1 MFHADLKTARHLEA
15 RIMTPGQLTSGTSAD
30 RATPSQKIP
39 LSPDNGPSRQLS
51 SLDVLLLNAESP
63 TMLLHVGSVTLLE
76 PPTTGDALDVT
87 VLRRLIA
94 GRLHL
99 IAPLRWRLRTVPLG
113 LDLPY
118 WEDSDTI
125 DLGYHVR
132 DTRLPEGSTDVA
144 LADLAARLH
153 AQPLDRTRPLWEC
166 HLISGLADGRQ
177 AIYTKVHHALIDG
190 VSGAEVMAAVFD
202 IVPESQPVPPP
213 PDGLR
218 LARTPNPAEV
228 LGRGIAHTMTRQA
241 DRVRLPL
248 RLGPM
253 LPNALTD
260 MPKVNPALP
269 GNGPNGTDRSFA
281 FASLPLDTVK
291 HIKNSFG
298 GTVNDVVMTLC
309 TSAFRRWLLDNDA
322 PADDPAVAA
331 IPVSVR
337 TQDQLGTA
345 GNQFS
350 IMLCELPIGE
360 HDPQHRMKLT
370 HAAMLA
376 AKDRFQTTPPAL
388 LHYATAALP
397 QILHGLATRLLL
409 RVAAPALPLANMVVS
424 NVPGPQIPLYAGG
437 IRVAGS
443 YPISVLT
450 DLSGPL
456 NITVMSYNGH
466 LDFGI
471 LACTDAIP
479 DVWNFATYLQE
490 ALAELV
496 DCAH

>member
-1 MFHADLKTARHLEA
+1 MTHADLKPARHLDV
-15 RIMTPGQLTSGTSAD
+15 RIVTPGQLASGTPAD
-30 RATPSQKIP
+30 AAAPAAPSQRIP
-39 LSPDNGPSRQLS
+39 LSSDQGPSRQLS

-76 PPTTGDALDVT
+76 PPAAGSALTVT
-87 VLRRLIA
+87 ALRELIA
-94 GRLHL
+94 SRLHL

-118 WEDSDTI
+118 WEDCDTI

-153 AQPLDRTRPLWEC
+153 AQPLDRNRPLWEC
-166 HLISGLADGRQ
+166 HVISGLAQGRQ

-202 IVPESQPVPPP
+202 VVPESRPVPPP
-213 PDGLR
+213 QDGVR
-218 LARTPNPAEV
+218 LGRTPNPAEM
-228 LGRGIAHTMTRQA
+228 LGRGIANTVTRQA
-241 DRVRLPL
+241 DRVCLPL

-253 LPNALTD
+253 LPNALDD
-260 MPKVNPALP
+260 MRKVNPALP
-269 GNGPNGTDRSFA
+269 GNGPNGADRSFA
-281 FASLPLDTVK
+281 FVSLSLDTVK
-291 HIKNSFG
+291 QVKNSFG

-309 TSAFRRWLLDNDA
+309 ASAFRRWLLDNDV
-322 PADDPAVAA
+322 PADEPAVAA

-337 TQDQLGTA
+337 TPEQCGTA

-360 HDPQHRMKLT
+360 SDPQHRMKLT

-376 AKDRFQTTPPAL
+376 AKERFNATPPAL
-388 LHYATAALP
+388 LHYATAVLP
-397 QILHGLATRLLL
+397 QILHGLATRMLL
-409 RVAAPALPLANMVVS
+409 RAAAPALPLANMVIS

-437 IRVAGS
+437 TRVAAS

-471 LACTDAIP
+471 LACTDTIP
-479 DVWNFATYLQE
+479 DVWNIATYLND
-490 ALAELV
+490 ALAELIQ
-496 DCAH
+496 

>member
-1 MFHADLKTARHLEA
+1 MFHTDLKPASHLDI
-15 RIMTPGQLTSGTSAD
+15 RITTPGQLACGTHANP
-30 RATPSQKIP
+30 AAPSQKIP
-39 LSPDNGPSRQLS
+39 LSSDRGPSRQLS

-76 PPTTGDALDVT
+76 PTAEDSVLTVTAL
-87 VLRRLIA
+87 RELIA
-94 GRLHL
+94 SRLHL
-99 IAPLRWRLRTVPLG
+99 IAPLRWRLRTIPWG

-118 WEDSDTI
+118 WDDCDTI

-132 DTRLPEGSTDVA
+132 DTRLPEGSTDAA

-153 AQPLDRTRPLWEC
+153 AQPLDRNRPLWEC
-166 HLISGLADGRQ
+166 HLISGLAGGRR

-202 IVPESQPVPPP
+202 VVPQSQPVPPP
-213 PDGLR
+213 ADGVTLG
-218 LARTPNPAEV
+218 RTPNPAEM
-228 LGRGIAHTMTRQA
+228 LGRGIANTMTRQA
-241 DRVRLPL
+241 DRMRLPL

-253 LPNALTD
+253 LPSALDD
-260 MPKVNPALP
+260 MRKVNPRLP
-269 GNGPNGTDRSFA
+269 GTGPNSTDRSFA
-281 FASLPLDTVK
+281 FVSLPLDTVK
-291 HIKNSFG
+291 HIKNSFD

-309 TSAFRRWLLDNDA
+309 ASAFRRWLIDHDI

-337 TQDQLGTA
+337 TPEQCGTA

-360 HDPQHRMKLT
+360 ANPQHRMKLT

-376 AKDRFQTTPPAL
+376 AKEHFHATPPAL
-388 LHYATAALP
+388 LHYATAVLP
-397 QILHGLATRLLL
+397 QILHGLATRMLL
-409 RVAAPALPLANMVVS
+409 RAAAPALPLANLVVS
-424 NVPGPQIPLYAGG
+424 NVPGPQMPLYAAG
-437 IRVAGS
+437 IRVAGT

-471 LACTDAIP
+471 LACTDTIP
-479 DVWNFATYLQE
+479 DVWKFATYLNDS
-490 ALAELV
+490 LAELV
-496 DCAH
+496 H

>member
-1 MFHADLKTARHLEA
+1 MSHADLKPARHLNV
-15 RIMTPGQLTSGTSAD
+15 RIMTPGQLGSGTSAD
-30 RATPSQKIP
+30 PATLSQKIP
-39 LSPDNGPSRQLS
+39 LSGETGPSRQLS
-51 SLDVLLLNAESP
+51 SLDVVLLDAESP

-76 PPTTGDALDVT
+76 PSTAGSALDVT

-94 GRLHL
+94 SRLHL

-132 DTRLPEGSTDVA
+132 DTRLPAGSTDVA

-153 AQPLDRTRPLWEC
+153 AQPLDRNRPLWEC
-166 HLISGLADGRQ
+166 HLISGLTQGRQ

-202 IVPESQPVPPP
+202 IVPEPQPVPPP

-218 LARTPNPAEV
+218 LGRTPNPAEI

-241 DRVRLPL
+241 DRMRLPL
-248 RLGPM
+248 RLGPT
-253 LPNALTD
+253 LSNTLTD
-260 MPKVNPALP
+260 IPKANPTLP
-269 GNGPNGTDRSFA
+269 GNHPNGPDRSFA
-281 FASLPLDTVK
+281 FASVSLDTVK
-291 HIKNSFG
+291 QIKNSFG

-309 TSAFRRWLLDNDA
+309 TTAFRRWLHDHDA
-322 PADDPAVAA
+322 AADAPAVAA

-337 TQDQLGTA
+337 TQEQLGTA

-360 HDPQHRMKLT
+360 PDPQHRMKLT
-370 HAAMLA
+370 HAAMLT
-376 AKDRFQTTPPAL
+376 AKDRFQATPPTL

-409 RVAAPALPLANMVVS
+409 RVAAPALPLANMIVS
-424 NVPGPQIPLYAGG
+424 NVPGPQIPLYAAG
-437 IRVAGS
+437 IRVAGT

-471 LACTDAIP
+471 LACSDTVP
-479 DVWNFATYLQE
+479 DVWNIAAYLQD
-490 ALAELV
+490 ALDEL
-496 DCAH
+496 AQ

>member
-1 MFHADLKTARHLEA
+1 MSHADLKPARHLDV
-15 RIMTPGQLTSGTSAD
+15 RIMTPGQIASGTSAEP
-30 RATPSQKIP
+30 AIPSQRIP
-39 LSPDNGPSRQLS
+39 LSGENGPSRQLS
-51 SLDVLLLNAESP
+51 SLDVLLLDAESP

-76 PPTTGDALDVT
+76 PPTAGRALDVT

-94 GRLHL
+94 SRLHL
-99 IAPLRWRLRTVPLG
+99 VAPLRWRLRTVPLG

-132 DTRLPEGSTDVA
+132 DTRLPEGSTDTA

-153 AQPLDRTRPLWEC
+153 AQPLDRNRPLWEC
-166 HLISGLADGRQ
+166 HLISGLTDGRQ

-190 VSGAEVMAAVFD
+190 VSGAEVVAALFD
-202 IVPESQPVPPP
+202 IVPDSQPAPPP

-218 LARTPNPAEV
+218 LGRTPNPAEII
-228 LGRGIAHTMTRQA
+228 GRGIAHTMTRQT
-241 DRVRLPL
+241 DRMRLPL

-253 LPNALTD
+253 LPNALAD
-260 MPKVNPALP
+260 MRKANPTLAS
-269 GNGPNGTDRSFA
+269 NRPNGTDRSFA
-281 FASLPLDTVK
+281 FVSLSLDTVK
-291 HIKNSFG
+291 QVKNSFG

-309 TSAFRRWLLDNDA
+309 TTAFRRWLHDHDTLA
-322 PADDPAVAA
+322 ADPAVAA

-337 TQDQLGTA
+337 TPEQLGTA

-360 HDPQHRMKLT
+360 PDPQHRMKLT

-376 AKDRFQTTPPAL
+376 AKDHFHATPPAL

-409 RVAAPALPLANMVVS
+409 RVAAPALPLANMVIS
-424 NVPGPQIPLYAGG
+424 NVPGPQIPLYAAG

-471 LACTDAIP
+471 LASTDTIP
-479 DVWNFATYLQE
+479 DVWNIATYLQE
-490 ALAELV
+490 ALTEL
-496 DCAH
+496 AQ